1 MDSKLIIAT
10 TVSFAVG
17 AAAGFAVG
25 YFLMEKEGEEVQR
38 VYANEIV
45 KKPAGNIPAK
55 PVNPAETEVPQD
67 DDPDD
72 PPQLISAGPAHI
84 AMPGQK
90 GVNYSKV
97 QKIVEENGYTEPED
111 IQAVVDDPE
120 NEETMEELEER
131 ARMEDEDRMSEYRK
145 KNKDKIVPIQ
155 SDEWDTDYPEVEYDH
170 KDLYYFVNDDVLT
183 DDEGNQ
189 IDEEEYIG
197 KKPRQFGWMFNDE
210 DRIYIRNN
218 PKETDFQVWKHKCE
232 SSEFWA

>member
-72 PPQLISAGPAHI
+72 PPQLISSGPAHI

-97 QKIVEENGYTEPED
+97 QKIVEENGYIEPED

-120 NEETMEELEER
+120 NEETVEELEER

>member
-45 KKPAGNIPAK
+45 KKPAGNIPEK

-72 PPQLISAGPAHI
+72 PPQLISSGPAHI

-97 QKIVEENGYTEPED
+97 QKIVEENGYIEPED
-111 IQAVVDDPE
+111 IQAVVDDPD
-120 NEETMEELEER
+120 NEETVEELEER